1 MASPQFHRRIRVLL
15 GAAVV
20 AMLAWR
26 VVPGT
31 APDRTAFAWAARA
44 IANPPFFIDGFGTR
58 DTPWS
63 LRTLTSQPGADERAA
78 PWVVSLDDDPQGVFQ
93 SSPPSPVDMA
103 VVFSNL
109 HRLAVKKAACAAVL
123 AWDEPDAI
131 GLAALEKTLSRFD
144 SLAMAA
150 PLSRGATAGI
160 MPSAFRRT
168 SIPVSGVGG
177 DVSMLPRVNRL
188 AVPDMVLA
196 GERTMAGFQVLES
209 SGASDGPP
217 PLLALWEDRVLF
229 AFPLVVLMQRLG
241 VKPDSV
247 EVRPGRFLR
256 LGRNGPLVPID
267 LHGRLDAPLA
277 EVKPLAEIPAA
288 ALIQGG
294 AELFP
299 RQAPDPVIL
308 RDDRSAVE
316 PATAAFSRGL
326 AAVIAG
332 LASDAGLAA
341 PANYPRPG
349 AARELG
355 LLAVWCA
362 LLAAVS
368 GLPRFA
374 RNIGFAGIA
383 AAIVIVQLI
392 GFAAAQAWWPGFA
405 ALIATAGAALACL
418 RPLPDAR
425 PAVVRMLPKPPAP
438 VRESAAVR
446 EAEPGVSTSTPSPD
460 GVEPT
465 VVPVAKAGSRPLPSR
480 TKPKKRRK

>member
-20 AMLAWR
+20 ALLAWQL
-26 VVPGT
+26 VPGT

-44 IANPPFFIDGFGTR
+44 FANPPFFIDGFGSR
-58 DTPWS
+58 DTPWR
-63 LRTLTSQPGADERAA
+63 LRMLTSQPGADERAA
-78 PWVVSLDDDPQGVFQ
+78 PLVVSLDDDPQGVFQ
-93 SSPPSPVDMA
+93 ASPPSPVDMA

-168 SIPVSGVGG
+168 SIPVSGVVG

-209 SGASDGPP
+209 EESDGPP
-217 PLLALWEDRVLF
+217 PLLARWEDRVLF
-229 AFPLVVLMQRLG
+229 AFPLVVLMQRLD
-241 VKPDSV
+241 VKPDAV

-316 PATAAFSRGL
+316 PATAAFSKGL

-332 LASDAGLAA
+332 LASDAGLAP

-349 AARELG
+349 AAREVC

-362 LLAAVS
+362 LLALVS

-374 RNIGFAGIA
+374 RNTGFAGIA
-383 AAIVIVQLI
+383 AAIMIVQLI
-392 GFAAAQAWWPGFA
+392 GFAAAQSWLPGFA
-405 ALIATAGAALACL
+405 ALIATACAALACL
-418 RPLPDAR
+418 RRLPDAR
-425 PAVVRMLPKPPAP
+425 PAVVRMLPKPAPPARESAP
-438 VRESAAVR
+438 VREAT
-446 EAEPGVSTSTPSPD
+446 PGVSASVPSSD
-460 GVEPT
+460 AVEPT
-465 VVPVAKAGSRPLPSR
+465 AASVAKAGSRPLPSR